1 MIKLTD
7 KCELAHRF
15 PSFNWINL
23 NEKKGVVME
32 EKEASKKECFICQA
46 TSEQKVLIPCED
58 KNEAKWVCVS
68 CLPPLIHGM
77 HF

>member
-1 MIKLTD
+1 M
-7 KCELAHRF
+7 
-15 PSFNWINL
+15 S
-23 NEKKGVVME
+23 E
-32 EKEASKKECFICQA
+32 EKTNSQKECFICQA

-58 KNEAKWVCVS
+58 KNESKWVCVS

>member
-1 MIKLTD
+1 M
-7 KCELAHRF
+7 
-15 PSFNWINL
+15 N
-23 NEKKGVVME
+23 E
-32 EKEASKKECFICQA
+32 EKETGKKECFICQA
-46 TSEQKVLIPCED
+46 TSEQKVLIPCEE